1 MTVMQ
6 DIRAALEQQIANV
19 SGIPSTANRAWENVR
34 FIPTT
39 NTAWVRM
46 ALVPVT
52 SRPAVLGPN
61 PQIRHDG
68 SFLVTAHLPEGAG
81 PAAADALADAI
92 RAAFTVDTGLT
103 SGGVNVRFNYAERG
117 VAVLDPPWYIVT
129 VSIAWYSYSS
139 S

>member
-6 DIRAALEQQIANV
+6 NIRAALEQQIANV
-19 SGIPSTANRAWENVR
+19 AGIPSASNRAWENVR
-34 FIPTT
+34 FSPAT

-46 ALVPVT
+46 ALVPTT
-52 SRPAVLGPN
+52 SRPAVRGPA

-68 SFLVTAHLPEGAG
+68 FFLITTHTPEGAG

-92 RAAFTVDTGLT
+92 RAAFTVDTGLAA
-103 SGGVNVRFNYAERG
+103 GGVNVRFNYAERG
-117 VAVLDPPWYIVT
+117 SAVLDPPWYIVT
-129 VSIAWYSYSS
+129 TSVSWYSYSS